1 MTKNKRVTITI
12 NNDLDLHFR
21 KLASSKMLF
30 ETGWYSKAVEEAM
43 ELWIENESSFK
54 FFIFFYFFLIRLA
67 VAKIYGSKL
76 NDLQIGNKIV
86 TA

>member
-43 ELWIENESSFK
+43 ELWIENESLY
-54 FFIFFYFFLIRLA
+54 FFIFF
-67 VAKIYGSKL
+67 
-76 NDLQIGNKIV
+76 
-86 TA
+86 

>member
-30 ETGWYSKAVEEAM
+30 EAGWYSKAVEEAM
-43 ELWIENESSFK
+43 ELWIENES
-54 FFIFFYFFLIRLA
+54 L
-67 VAKIYGSKL
+67 
-76 NDLQIGNKIV
+76 
-86 TA
+86 

>member
-1 MTKNKRVTITI
+1 MIISYSTIIHDKNKRVTITI

-43 ELWIENESSFK
+43 ELWIENES
-54 FFIFFYFFLIRLA
+54 L
-67 VAKIYGSKL
+67 
-76 NDLQIGNKIV
+76 
-86 TA
+86 

>member
-1 MTKNKRVTITI
+1 MTKNKHVTITI

-43 ELWIENESSFK
+43 ELWIENES
-54 FFIFFYFFLIRLA
+54 L
-67 VAKIYGSKL
+67 
-76 NDLQIGNKIV
+76 
-86 TA
+86 